1 MSNGGGPF
9 GIGNQI
15 LSGFR
20 GDSTLRDYTHA
31 SRVFTTNSYELK
43 PRFKFQFH
51 VGFTL
56 NTDSVTFL
64 KSANIKVPELSCI
77 VKTVDLPKYRIEVDT
92 LNQYNRKRLVQTKI
106 NYEPVNITFHDDTGD
121 NARRLWY
128 YYYSY
133 YYKDS
138 NQPYNLGTP
147 ASQSQP
153 QFNGTSN
160 AFDYNVRDIYSGK
173 PLVTDW
179 GFIGES
185 VRDGGATPSNIDQ
198 SGKTAFFKDIRIYG
212 MDQNHKYCEY
222 VLINPLITAWN
233 HDTYDY
239 NQGGGIM
246 QHTMTIAY
254 ETVKYA
260 SGTVGAGRP
269 AANMSGFADP
279 AHYDVNPSPISRPG
293 ANATIFGQGGILDA
307 GIGII
312 DDLQKGPLGL
322 LGAARTAMNT
332 YNTFKGKN
340 LRSIAINEAVAT
352 GTKVLAN
359 TEALVRTKAPL
370 VNNNSRSILIPPKVV

>member
-15 LSGFR
+15 LSGFL
-20 GDSTLRDYTHA
+20 GNSTLRDYTHA

-43 PRFKFQFH
+43 PRFKFLFH
-51 VGFTL
+51 VGFTV
-56 NTDSVTFL
+56 NTDRITYL
-64 KSANIKVPELSCI
+64 KNADINFSSLSCI
-77 VKTVDLPKYRIEVDT
+77 VKTVDLPKFTVDVDT
-92 LNQYNRKRLVQTKI
+92 LNQYNRKRLVQTRI
-106 NYEPVNITFHDDTGD
+106 NYQPVNITFHDDTGD

-133 YYKDS
+133 YFKDPT
-138 NQPYNLGTP
+138 QRYNLGGTGGAPQP
-147 ASQSQP
+147 AVQGQS
-153 QFNGTSN
+153 T
-160 AFDYNVRDIYSGK
+160 AFDYNVRDIYAEK

-185 VRDGGATPSNIDQ
+185 ANERGVAPGTTDNN
-198 SGKTAFFKDIRIYG
+198 GKIPFFKDIRIYG

-222 VLINPLITAWN
+222 VLINPIITSWN

-239 NQGGGIM
+239 SQGNGIM
-246 QHTMTIAY
+246 QHTMTVNY

-269 AANMSGFADP
+269 VDNMSGFADP
-279 AHYDVNPSPISRPG
+279 SHYDVRPSPITRPG
-293 ANATIFGQGGILDA
+293 GNATIFGQGGLLDA
-307 GIGII
+307 GIGIV

-340 LRSIAINEAVAT
+340 LKSVALNEAVAT
-352 GTKVLAN
+352 GTKALSNA
-359 TEALVRTKAPL
+359 EALAHTKP
-370 VNNNSRSILIPPKVV
+370 VQSVLIPYRKW